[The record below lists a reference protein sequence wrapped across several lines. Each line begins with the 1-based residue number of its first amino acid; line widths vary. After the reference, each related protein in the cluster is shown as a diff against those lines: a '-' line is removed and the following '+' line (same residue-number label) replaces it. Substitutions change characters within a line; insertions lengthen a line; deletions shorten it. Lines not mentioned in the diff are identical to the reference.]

1 MGHTDENAGERT
13 TMGGGLRG
21 CINRLGVVLSLDV
34 TGIGIVR
41 GGDGGIPYTM
51 FVVCGGEV
59 WGFSEMTS
67 S

>member
-41 GGDGGIPYTM
+41 GGEGGLP
-51 FVVCGGEV
+51 
-59 WGFSEMTS
+59 
-67 S
+67 